1 MGDTIYRPSGLSEKE
16 TNAWNFAEEH
26 GASDVYEVLERS
38 WNDVEW
44 FWDTVVDWLDI
55 EFYEEYDSVQ
65 DDNNGPQ
72 FSEWYVGGQLNIA
85 HNTVDRHADQIGNS
99 IALIWEGERGTTRK
113 VSYQELHQQSNR
125 VANAL
130 RASDIKKGDTVG
142 VMMPMVPETAAVI
155 YGALKIGAIVV
166 PLFSGFGSN
175 AIARRLQDA
184 ECSALFTADG
194 FLRRGREIEIG
205 STVTEAIADVHSVE
219 DVIVYN
225 RLGIQYDQDGREE
238 SWNDAVKTQSS
249 DFRTI
254 GVEANHPSMLLYSS
268 GTTGRPKGTIQTHA
282 GQLLKTAK
290 DIHFDFDHRA
300 SDRFFWMTDMGWV
313 MGPWTLIGN
322 HALGGTV
329 FIYEGAPD
337 YPDAGRCWRLI
348 EDHSLTIFGTSPT
361 AVRALRQHGDEWI
374 ERSDCS
380 SLRILGST
388 GEPWDSES
396 WRWFYEKVGNG
407 ECPII
412 NVTGGTEMGGH
423 FISPLPGQPLK
434 PCTVG
439 QPGFGIDADIVDEQG
454 ESVLGT
460 AKRGYLVVRSSCP
473 SMTKS
478 LWEGDE
484 RYLNEYW
491 STWPERDLW
500 DHGDWAQQDDDGY
513 WYLYGRADDA
523 INVAGRKVGPGEI
536 EEALLHHPGISEAA
550 VIGVPDEITGEAI
563 AAYVVLHEGIK
574 ETKELTEELRNQ
586 VGNEFG
592 KPFRPQE
599 IRVVKEVPT
608 NQSGKILRGQIR
620 RNYTDTE

>member
-1 MGDTIYRPSGLSEKE
+1 
-16 TNAWNFAEEH
+16 
-26 GASDVYEVLERS
+26 
-38 WNDVEW
+38 
-44 FWDTVVDWLDI
+44 
-55 EFYEEYDSVQ
+55 
-65 DDNNGPQ
+65 
-72 FSEWYVGGQLNIA
+72 
-85 HNTVDRHADQIGNS
+85 
-99 IALIWEGERGTTRK
+99 
-113 VSYQELHQQSNR
+113 
-125 VANAL
+125 
-130 RASDIKKGDTVG
+130 
-142 VMMPMVPETAAVI
+142 
-155 YGALKIGAIVV
+155 
-166 PLFSGFGSN
+166 
-175 AIARRLQDA
+175 
-184 ECSALFTADG
+184 
-194 FLRRGREIEIG
+194 LRRGREIEIG
-205 STVTEAIADVHSVE
+205 STVTEAITDVHSLE

-225 RLGIQYDQDGREE
+225 RLGTQYDQDDREE

-374 ERSDCS
+374 ERSDRS

-407 ECPII
+407 KCPII

-439 QPGFGIDADIVDEQG
+439 QPGFGIDVDIVDEQG

-460 AKRGYLVVRSSCP
+460 SKRGYLAVRSSCP

-484 RYLNEYW
+484 RYLNKCW

-536 EEALLHHPGISEAA
+536 EEALLQHPGISEAA

-563 AAYVVLHEGIK
+563 AAYVVLHRGIK
-574 ETKELTEELRNQ
+574 KTKELTEEIRDQ
-586 VGNEFG
+586 VGDEFG

-599 IRVVKEVPT
+599 IRVVEEVPT
-608 NQSGKILRGQIR
+608 NQSGKILRGEIR